1 MRQPTFPLRLS
12 AAALACAALLAACG
26 GGGGGGGG
34 GSEGR
39 LQVINFKYPGGAALL
54 NGPVSL
60 KATASSGLPVMFRTG
75 TPSTCTVA
83 GDQLTLVGAGECLV
97 VASQGGGTTADGVQW
112 AAADDTSQLFVVL
125 KHPQMVTFTP
135 PDYVL
140 SATTSSVELSATAD
154 SGLPVTFA
162 TSTPEVCSITGTTL
176 QLKGKGSCAVVA
188 TQAGDGN
195 YSAQTTQRFIAVDP
209 LIVADGFTPGTGG
222 RGSSNSMSTKQGGAV
237 AANPWGSPLGAGWEW
252 CDANAGGDW
261 CYRTVSADGSS
272 MTSALD
278 IPDSKYSPG
287 GWQYSFNRIDIFAPG
302 LSGFNGSGDTTGG
315 LQVTTEKTLVFT
327 LGVNKTLFTS
337 GKPIVVHLDLGKS
350 NGSGCNVRLSAHLW
364 PAAAGSVSYGIPL
377 GDFAV
382 TDSCGISGITQAS
395 LDNDVRK
402 VPSPWPTAANP
413 NALAQYQA
421 ALDTFKDART
431 SATNLLQTSQIIR
444 TRFWMMDVNVDTK
457 PDPAKDVPAPTAEEL
472 KLFSSRVTISGAI
485 TIQ

>member
-1 MRQPTFPLRLS
+1 MIDQMFRRTWQSTLIASCFS
-12 AAALACAALLAACG
+12 LAACG
-26 GGGGGGGG
+26 GGGDDGATSG
-34 GSEGR
+34 GR
-39 LQVINFKYPGGAALL
+39 LQSITFAYPGGVQLAS
-54 NGPVSL
+54 GPSTL
-60 KATASSGLPVMFRTG
+60 KATADSGLPVSFSSQ
-75 TPSTCTVA
+75 TPSTCTVS
-83 GDQLTLVGAGECLV
+83 GDQLTVLAAGECLI
-97 VASQGGGTTADGVQW
+97 VASQPGGASSDGQQW

-125 KHPQMVTFTP
+125 KHPQLVTFTP

-140 SATTSSVELSATAD
+140 SAATSSVELSATAE

-162 TSTPEVCSITGTTL
+162 TTTPAVCSITGTTL
-176 QLKGKGSCAVVA
+176 QLKGKGSCAVTA
-188 TQAGDGN
+188 TQAGDGT

-237 AANPWGSPLGAGWEW
+237 TANPWGSPLGAGWEW

-327 LGVNKTLFTS
+327 LGVNKTLFMS

-402 VPSPWPTAANP
+402 VPSPWPSTSSP

-431 SATNLLQTSQIIR
+431 SATDLLKTSQIIR

-457 PDPAKDVPAPTAEEL
+457 PNTADVPPPTPEEL
-472 KLFSSRVTISGAI
+472 TLFSSRVTISGAI